1 MTDIQIFDAPF
12 NTRSFGQYNSNK
24 NYFFK
29 KKSTAPVLLFDDRNY
44 SKKAM
49 LNMQAP
55 DSSRVLPQLGIKI
68 KVEDQNKEGTVGKI
82 SIYK

>member
-1 MTDIQIFDAPF
+1 
-12 NTRSFGQYNSNK
+12 
-24 NYFFK
+24 
-29 KKSTAPVLLFDDRNY
+29 
-44 SKKAM
+44 M